1 MEKIEL
7 FDGMNREEQE
17 AILTCLDVRSRVYE
31 EDEILTADD
40 METGIIGI
48 VVRGS
53 ITIYNEDFWGNRN
66 IIARCG
72 EGDIFGEAFAGAG
85 SLWKWIS
92 VWKRKQK

>member
-53 ITIYNEDFWGNRN
+53 ITIYN
-66 IIARCG
+66 
-72 EGDIFGEAFAGAG
+72 
-85 SLWKWIS
+85 
-92 VWKRKQK
+92 